1 MAKSTFSK
9 DYEDIVNEIN
19 DFIATLNISDEE
31 DKSVRTN
38 RSSHDPRFQSSS
50 SCSSSSSGSATILGF
65 SSSSSPVNFVT
76 ANNLINSTLKGIPI
90 IISTAAPSTTATTTA
105 AVPSSSIFTATT
117 ITTSS
122 TVNNNV
128 NNNIT
133 HNSAKEQQILRV
145 CPTTTITT
153 TGNPAMAEIVGTNS
167 GGTTPKRVKAMHNF
181 KGTNNDE
188 VSENFIF
195 HLIISVGFASYRL
208 PSLFLFVFD
217 LFFFFFELNIFYI
230 KSLVAFKKKNS
241 ADNFLQSFL
250 VYNRIED

>member
-117 ITTSS
+117 ITTPS

-133 HNSAKEQQILRV
+133 HNCAKEQQILRV
-145 CPTTTITT
+145 CPTTSITT

-195 HLIISVGFASYRL
+195 HLIRIISVGFTSYRL
-208 PSLFLFVFD
+208 LSLFLCLFD
-217 LFFFFFELNIFYI
+217 LFFFFVALLDI
-230 KSLVAFKKKNS
+230 KILMTSLLSN
-241 ADNFLQSFL
+241 
-250 VYNRIED
+250 